1 MQLQNAYP
9 ISLLCEMLGV
19 ARSSYYYAGIEKDE
33 AQLKAVIEEVAAAWP
48 TYGYR
53 RITKQLQR
61 QGYRINSKRVRRLM
75 AEMRLLQPRKRLQK
89 PPATTQSGHP
99 YPRYSNLVANLT
111 VSRPEQVWVCDI
123 SYIRLLQEFV
133 YLAIVMD
140 VFTRSIR
147 GWHLGR
153 SLEQSLTLTALN
165 RALSDGRKPD
175 IHHSDQGVQYAA
187 TAYVN
192 TLSGLGIA
200 ISMAEVGQA
209 TQNPFAER
217 VIRTIKEEEVYL
229 SDYQNYQDAY
239 HQIGR
244 FIEDV
249 YQHKRIHSALGY
261 LTPAEFEAQWLET
274 QTEAEVV
281 H

>member
-1 MQLQNAYP
+1 VK
-9 ISLLCEMLGV
+9 C
-19 ARSSYYYAGIEKDE
+19 
-33 AQLKAVIEEVAAAWP
+33 
-48 TYGYR
+48 
-53 RITKQLQR
+53 
-61 QGYRINSKRVRRLM
+61 
-75 AEMRLLQPRKRLQK
+75 
-89 PPATTQSGHP
+89 
-99 YPRYSNLVANLT
+99 
-111 VSRPEQVWVCDI
+111 
-123 SYIRLLQEFV
+123 
-133 YLAIVMD
+133 
-140 VFTRSIR
+140 
-147 GWHLGR
+147 
-153 SLEQSLTLTALN
+153 
-165 RALSDGRKPD
+165 ALSDGRKPD

-192 TLSGLGIA
+192 TLSERGIA

-274 QTEAEVV
+274 QTERRLFTKSRYFRVQKMGRSTEVV
-281 H
+281 PLQPALRAHRPPRHRRLLNRLLTPLLRPFTMS